1 MLRALHVALTF
12 LTTLPVPPLTAWRED
27 DARRSVRAYPFV
39 GLMLGAILW
48 GAWSFLATSPDLTF
62 PSSVRGALLLGLGLL
77 LTGALHLDGFCDV
90 ADAACS
96 SAPPERRREILKD
109 PHLGAFALAAGGTLL
124 LVKAAA
130 FGSLAQP
137 VFLLVIPLLS
147 RTLVVLPLTF
157 GPTHASSRLGRDT
170 RTGLREALVPVVLG
184 LTLTL
189 VLGVL
194 TAQFTTFLALTIA
207 ALLTVTLL
215 SWWLSRRL
223 GGLSGDAYGAAIET
237 SEAVML
243 TLATLA

>member
-27 DARRSVRAYPFV
+27 DARRSVRAYPLV
-39 GLMLGAILW
+39 GLILGAILW
-48 GAWSFLATSPDLTF
+48 GAWELVSAFPD
-62 PSSVRGALLLGLGLL
+62 PVQGALLLGLGLL

-90 ADAACS
+90 ADAAFV
-96 SAPPERRREILKD
+96 SAPSERRREILKD

-130 FGSLAQP
+130 FGSLAQSA
-137 VFLLVIPLLS
+137 VLLIVPLLS

-157 GPTHASSRLGRDT
+157 GTTHASSRLGRNT
-170 RTGLREALVPVVLG
+170 RTGLREALVPLVLG
-184 LTLTL
+184 LTLTA

-194 TAQFTTFLALTIA
+194 TAQFTTFLALTVA

-223 GGLSGDAYGAAIET
+223 GGLGGDAYGAAIET

>member
-12 LTTLPVPPLTAWRED
+12 LTTLPVLPVRVWGPD
-27 DARRSVRAYPFV
+27 DARRSVRAYPLV
-39 GLMLGAILW
+39 GLILGAILW
-48 GAWSFLATSPDLTF
+48 GAWWLFVAF
-62 PSSVRGALLLGLGLL
+62 PEPVRGALLLGVGLL

-170 RTGLREALVPVVLG
+170 RTGLREALVPLVLG
-184 LTLTL
+184 LTLTA

-194 TAQFTTFLALTIA
+194 TAQLVTFLALATA
-207 ALLTVTLL
+207 ALLTVGLL
-215 SWWLSRRL
+215 SGWLSRRL
-223 GGLSGDAYGAAIET
+223 GGLGGDAYGAVIET

>member
-1 MLRALHVALTF
+1 MFRALHVALTF
-12 LTTLPVPPLTAWRED
+12 LTTLPVPPVTAWRED
-27 DARRSVRAYPFV
+27 DARRSVRAYPLV

-48 GAWSFLATSPDLTF
+48 GAWELLSAFPDSTF
-62 PSSVRGALLLGLGLL
+62 PGSVRGALLLGLGLL

-130 FGSLAQP
+130 FGSPAQP
-137 VFLLVIPLLS
+137 VFLLVIPVLS

-170 RTGLREALVPVVLG
+170 RTGLREALVPLVLG
-184 LTLTL
+184 VTLTTI
-189 VLGVL
+189 LGVL
-194 TAQFTTFLALTIA
+194 TAQLATFLGLAVA
-207 ALLTVTLL
+207 ALLVVALL

-223 GGLSGDAYGAAIET
+223 GGLGGDAYGAAIET

-243 TLATLA
+243 TLATVA